1 MGIVLIGPR
10 MASIQQKK
18 PPTRIDQML
27 TLAVLALLIVGCFLV
42 LQPFITALVWAAILC
57 VTSWPLFS
65 RLRKRFHRHDW
76 LAALLM
82 LVIITAAL
90 FAPFVIVG
98 ATIADNAEA
107 VALWARQVLS
117 QGPPEPPEWIAGLP
131 FIGERA
137 AAYWSGMAHDTPRLL
152 AELRKYIEPARRI
165 AVASGVTVAG
175 ALLQLA
181 LSILIAFFLFR
192 DGDEII
198 GRMRAGIAR
207 IAGEHGGRLANVAV
221 GTVRGVVLGIL
232 GTALVQGILAGI
244 GFWIAGI
251 KAAPLLGFA
260 TFLLSP
266 VPIGPPLVWVPAGLW
281 LINIGETG
289 WGVFVLLWG
298 MLVVSTIDNVIK
310 PLIISHGSDLPFVLV
325 LLGVLGGVVAFGFIG
340 VFLGPVLLAVGYGLL
355 QEWAAHRPTE
365 AEPASTMPR
374 VGDP

>member
-1 MGIVLIGPR
+1 
-10 MASIQQKK
+10 MASNPQKR

-42 LQPFITALVWAAILC
+42 LQPFITALIWAAILC

-65 RLRKRFHRHDW
+65 RLRRRFRRHDW
-76 LAALLM
+76 LAALSM
-82 LVIITAAL
+82 LVLITVVL

-98 ATIADNAEA
+98 ATIADNADA
-107 VALWARQVLS
+107 VAAWAKEVLS
-117 QGPPEPPEWIAGLP
+117 QGPPEAPDWVATLP
-131 FIGERA
+131 LVGERL
-137 AAYWSGMAHDTPRLL
+137 AAYWNGMAHDTPRLL
-152 AELRKYIEPARRI
+152 AELRQYIEPARRI
-165 AVASGVTVAG
+165 ALASGVTVAG

-181 LSILIAFFLFR
+181 LSILIAFFFFR

-198 GRMRAGIAR
+198 GRFRAGIAR

-266 VPIGPPLVWVPAGLW
+266 VPVGPPLVWVPAGLW
-281 LINIGETG
+281 LVNIGETG
-289 WGVFVLLWG
+289 WGIFVLLWG
-298 MLVVSTIDNVIK
+298 TLVVSTIDNVIK

-355 QEWAAHRPTE
+355 QEWAAQRPE
-365 AEPASTMPR
+365 KDAEPASTMPR
-374 VGDP
+374 TGDR

>member
-1 MGIVLIGPR
+1 MPSN
-10 MASIQQKK
+10 MQKR

-27 TLAVLALLIVGCFLV
+27 TLSVLALLIVGCFLV

-57 VTSWPLFS
+57 VTAWPLFS

-82 LVIITAAL
+82 LLLITVVL

-107 VALWARQVLS
+107 VAAWTRDVLS
-117 QGPPEPPEWIAGLP
+117 QGPPEPPAWVAEFP
-131 FIGERA
+131 FVGERL

-152 AELRKYIEPARRI
+152 AELRQYIEPARRI

-175 ALLQLA
+175 ALFQLA
-181 LSILIAFFLFR
+181 LSILIAFFIFR
-192 DGDEII
+192 DGDEIT
-198 GRMRAGIAR
+198 GRLRAGIAK

-232 GTALVQGILAGI
+232 GTALVQGVLAGI

-266 VPIGPPLVWVPAGLW
+266 VPVGPPLVWVPAGLW
-281 LINIGETG
+281 LINIGDTG
-289 WGVFVLLWG
+289 WGIFVLLWG
-298 MLVVSTIDNVIK
+298 LLVVSTIDNIIK

-355 QEWAAHRPTE
+355 QEWAAHRQDVE

-374 VGDP
+374 AGDP

>member
-1 MGIVLIGPR
+1 
-10 MASIQQKK
+10 MATNSSNK

-42 LQPFITALVWAAILC
+42 LQPFITAVVWAAILC

-82 LVIITAAL
+82 LVIITVAL

-98 ATIADNAEA
+98 ATIADNADA
-107 VALWARQVLS
+107 VALWAREVLS
-117 QGPPEPPEWIAGLP
+117 EGPPEPPAWVAGLP
-131 FIGERA
+131 LIGERA

-165 AVASGVTVAG
+165 ALASGVTVGG

-192 DGDEII
+192 DGDEIT
-198 GRMRAGIAR
+198 GRLRAGIAR
-207 IAGEHGGRLANVAV
+207 IAGDHGGRLASVAV

-266 VPIGPPLVWVPAGLW
+266 VPIGPPLVWVPAALW
-281 LINIGETG
+281 LVNSGETG
-289 WGVFVLLWG
+289 WGIFVLLWG
-298 MLVVSTIDNVIK
+298 ALVVSTIDNILK

-355 QEWAAHRPTE
+355 QEWAAHRPDVD
-365 AEPASTMPR
+365 EPASTMPR
-374 VGDP
+374 TGDP

>member
-1 MGIVLIGPR
+1 MPSNTQR
-10 MASIQQKK
+10 K

-42 LQPFITALVWAAILC
+42 IQPFITALVWAAILC

-76 LAALLM
+76 LAAPLM
-82 LVIITAAL
+82 LLLITVVL

-98 ATIADNAEA
+98 ATIADNADA
-107 VALWARQVLS
+107 VAAWARDVLS
-117 QGPPEPPEWIAGLP
+117 QGPPEPPEWIAEFPLV
-131 FIGERA
+131 GERL
-137 AAYWSGMAHDTPRLL
+137 AAYWMGMAHDTPRML
-152 AELRKYIEPARRI
+152 AELRQYIEPARRI

-175 ALLQLA
+175 ALFQLA
-181 LSILIAFFLFR
+181 LSILIAFFFFR

-198 GRMRAGIAR
+198 GRLRAGIAR
-207 IAGEHGGRLANVAV
+207 IAGEHGGRLAKVAV
-221 GTVRGVVLGIL
+221 DTVRGVVLGIL

-266 VPIGPPLVWVPAGLW
+266 VPVGPPLVWVPAGLW
-281 LINIGETG
+281 LINNGDTG
-289 WGVFVLLWG
+289 WGIFVLLWG
-298 MLVVSTIDNVIK
+298 LLVVSTIDNIIK

-355 QEWAAHRPTE
+355 QEWAAHRPDAE
-365 AEPASTMPR
+365 AESSSTIPR
-374 VGDP
+374 SGDP